1 MLGAHQLGYSLGL
14 CLATVCTG
22 VLLGSLCLV
31 CWLFY
36 HYSGIPCM
44 ICTYKLSYS
53 LGLCLTAVL
62 TCIFLC
68 TCACIRRCCYY
79 YSGIPYMLG
88 AHQLGYSLGLCL
100 ATVCTG
106 VLLGSL
112 VFIRWC
118 CYYYSGIPIMTDTNI
133 QCVLFIVFII
143 LFRIA
148 RILCLFQIWCICNE
162 IHNLAILLSK
172 CIQITSRCTV
182 ILCPYV

>member
-1 MLGAHQLGYSLGL
+1 MICTYKPGYSLSL
-14 CLATVCTG
+14 CLATVLTCIFLCT
-22 VLLGSLCLV
+22 CV
-31 CWLFY
+31 CIRRCCY
-36 HYSGIPCM
+36 NYSGIPCM
-44 ICTYKLSYS
+44 VCATNFPDYVC
-53 LGLCLTAVL
+53 LCLATVL

-106 VLLGSL
+106 ILLGSL

-143 LFRIA
+143 LCRIA